1 MNAHELKR
9 AYLEAQKT
17 FYSYRWEIA
26 KKRGIVQFNILDRS
40 KFFTNDDWD
49 KVASEEEQKQATIFD
64 NEMRKAW
71 RAYQE
76 ALREKERIVRK

>member
-1 MNAHELKR
+1 MTSEQAKSD
-9 AYLEAQKT
+9 YLEALKT
-17 FYSYRWEIA
+17 AKEYQWEVAERHGIIVDGEYYRAPDWE
-26 KKRGIVQFNILDRS
+26 
-40 KFFTNDDWD
+40 

-76 ALREKERIVRK
+76 ALREEERIVRK